1 MQRLGAKYEVEKIV
15 DLEMSIRLRGWAHYN
30 ESEH

>member
-1 MQRLGAKYEVEKIV
+1 MQRLGAKYEVEKIGG
-15 DLEMSIRLRGWAHYN
+15 LEMSIRLRDWVHYK